1 MIYNELPPYRSDFSA
16 AVNSLTYCYERHAGN
31 KLKTKIAVTIGPA
44 SAEPEKIKEIIE
56 LGASAFRINFSHG
69 NVDEWKRYVDLIQ
82 DACKNLN
89 KHIALIGDLPGPS
102 IRLGE
107 IKDKVILKKNDLAKM
122 ICKDRIE
129 GSDEKVL
136 PIPFEPFFYNIN
148 VGDILLM
155 DDGRIQLQVVEVEK
169 GEVTVKALTPAEISS
184 RKAIVVKGKEIDL
197 PTLSN
202 RDLEAA
208 RFSVSN
214 DLDYIGLSYVR
225 NVKDVELLKSTLAS
239 LGGVELGVISKIETV
254 QAVNNLT
261 EIIDA
266 SDALLVA
273 RGDLGMHFGLEQVPR
288 LQESIVEK
296 CLEKGKPVIV
306 ATQLLGSMI
315 DNPVPTRSEIV
326 DILSAVRDG
335 VDTLMLTGETA
346 AGKYPVEAVKWLKK
360 VIETYDLTIT
370 PRKIRLPRDAD
381 IRDRFAEGITMLAE
395 SLRASIAIYTKTGKV
410 ALRIL
415 RNRPN
420 VEVYA
425 CSGYIKTIRKLSILW
440 GVKPVK
446 VENLE
451 YFEGLEEMLS
461 TLRSSGEVKSGEVI
475 VLTYGLKDEPI
486 HLVKIVQIQ

>member
-1 MIYNELPPYRSDFSA
+1 VRNI
-16 AVNSLTYCYERHAGN
+16 AGIR
-31 KLKTKIAVTIGPA
+31 LKTKIAVTIGPA
-44 SAEPEKIKEIIE
+44 SADPEKIKKIIE
-56 LGASAFRINFSHG
+56 LGASALRINFSHG
-69 NVDEWKRYVDLIQ
+69 NIGEWKKYVDLIQ
-82 DACKNLN
+82 DTCKNLN
-89 KHIALIGDLPGPS
+89 RHIALIGDLPGPS

-107 IKDKVILKKNDLAKM
+107 MKDKVILKKDDLAR
-122 ICKDRIE
+122 IIYKDRV
-129 GSDEKVL
+129 GDADEKVL
-136 PIPFEPFFYNIN
+136 PLPFEPFFNNIN
-148 VGDILLM
+148 AGDILLM
-155 DDGRIQLQVVEVEK
+155 DDGRIQLQVIGVEK
-169 GEVTVKALTPAEISS
+169 REVIVKALTPAEISS
-184 RKAIVVKGKEIDL
+184 RKAIVVKGREIDL

-202 RDLEAA
+202 RDLEAV

-225 NVKDVELLKSTLAS
+225 NAGDIELLKSTLSS
-239 LGGVELGVISKIETV
+239 LGGVEIGVISKIETV

-346 AGKYPVEAVKWLKK
+346 AGKYPVEAVKWLRK
-360 VIETYDLTIT
+360 VIETYDSAIT
-370 PRKIRLPRDAD
+370 PRKIKLPRDAD

-395 SLRASIAIYTKTGKV
+395 SLRASIAIYTKTGRV
-410 ALRIL
+410 ALRIS

-425 CSGYIKTIRKLSILW
+425 CSGSLKTIRKISILW

-446 VENLE
+446 VEALE

-461 TLRSSGEVKSGEVI
+461 TLKSSSEVKSGDVI
-475 VLTYGLKDEPI
+475 ILTYGLRDEPM
-486 HLVKIVQIQ
+486 HLVKIVQIR